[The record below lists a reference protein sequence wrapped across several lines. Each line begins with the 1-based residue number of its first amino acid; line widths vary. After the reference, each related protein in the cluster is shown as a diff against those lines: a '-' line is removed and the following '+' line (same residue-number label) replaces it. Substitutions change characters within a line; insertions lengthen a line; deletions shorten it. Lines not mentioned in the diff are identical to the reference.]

1 MPDVVNA
8 WCWKLSGSVSP
19 QSKHPEIFQDKGG
32 VNKCLPAKDN
42 RILLQSTNRKN
53 TKFFLTSCITLLS
66 WFLVIPFLEL
76 SKILQCELKLL
87 FAVIS
92 LVFCSHLSANT
103 STFFASV
110 GYACAQSLQ
119 SCPTV
124 CDPMDYSLLGSSVSG
139 ILHARILEWVPMP
152 STRGSSQPKEWTCVS
167 CISSIAGRIRYPL
180 NHLESQIL

>member
-19 QSKHPEIFQDKGG
+19 QSKHPEIFQDKEG

-42 RILLQSTNRKN
+42 RILTVYKQKEYKILSNFMHHLR
-53 TKFFLTSCITLLS
+53 LS

-124 CDPMDYSLLGSSVSG
+124 CGPMDYSLLGSSVRG
-139 ILHARILEWVPMP
+139 ILHARILEWVPTP
-152 STRGSSQPKEWTCVS
+152 STRGSSQPREWTRVS